1 MYLVARFSRGVPP
14 VDESTSGTLQSCFGL
29 YQLRR
34 QIRQRSGATVRSAAE
49 HHTCSALD
57 YKEGILST
65 MVFFWVDISGFFD
78 TFEKPCRTDEIATR
92 SELPFPV
99 PKETVDST

>member
-1 MYLVARFSRGVPP
+1 
-14 VDESTSGTLQSCFGL
+14 
-29 YQLRR
+29 
-34 QIRQRSGATVRSAAE
+34 
-49 HHTCSALD
+49 
-57 YKEGILST
+57 